1 MTEPVFVALLSADR
15 VITEDNGKK
24 SIIGTFTQF
33 HARQFPAVFPP
44 WFVYAAVTNL
54 AEAHSFS
61 LNVVN
66 DETQQVV
73 FSAGGQFTVDQPRK
87 VIELVIP
94 MLNVV
99 FPAPGTYNL
108 LFNVDGQQI
117 GSRLIDTAK
126 VDAPPHHPGP
136 PGQPPG
142 PQQEPRGDE
151 A

>member
-1 MTEPVFVALLSADR
+1 MTEPVFVALLVADR
-15 VITEDNGKK
+15 VISEDNGKK
-24 SIIGTFTQF
+24 GIIGTFTQF
-33 HARQFPAVFPP
+33 NAVQFPARFPP

-54 AEAHSFS
+54 ADAHSFS

-73 FSAGGQFTVDQPRK
+73 FSAAGQFTVDQPRK
-87 VIELVIP
+87 VVELVVP

-117 GSRLIDTAK
+117 GSRLIEAAK
-126 VDAPPHHPGP
+126 VEAPQHPGM
-136 PGQPPG
+136 PGLPFG
-142 PQQEPRGDE
+142 PQAGPRTDGN
-151 A
+151 

>member
-1 MTEPVFVALLSADR
+1 MTEPVFVALLAADR

-24 SIIGTFTQF
+24 AIIGTFTQF
-33 HARQFPAVFPP
+33 NARQFPAVFPP

-54 AEAHSFS
+54 AGPHSFS

-73 FSAGGQFTVDQPRK
+73 FSAAGQFTVDQPRK
-87 VIELVIP
+87 VVELVVP

-99 FPAPGTYNL
+99 FPIPGTYNM

-117 GSRLIDTAK
+117 GSRLLETAK
-126 VDAPPHHPGP
+126 VDAPPHHPGT
-136 PGQPPG
+136 PGQPAG
-142 PQQEPRGDE
+142 PQQGPRADE